1 MNKQQSGSVVTFV
14 IVGVL
19 LAILVV
25 GGIVVSQRR
34 AAEHGRV
41 ADSAQNEREE
51 IGEPTDSPEEE
62 NTSDED
68 AASDEAAEEVAE
80 NEAAEREQAAQDEAE
95 AETERQRIAE
105 ETAERERAEQAE
117 AARVAAEQQ
126 RVAANTEGTMPTTGG
141 GTEVTPHA
149 GSLPETGPVEDI
161 LMMTVGLIAIV
172 GAGYV
177 YYHYGYGRK

>member
-80 NEAAEREQAAQDEAE
+80 NEAAEREQAE